1 MDNSNDKKWIP
12 KKRTLERYP
21 ILRILMVVAAAV
33 LMAVNLKTF
42 VHAGGL
48 FPGGFTGLTLL
59 VQEIF
64 SRFFRISLPF
74 ALLNL
79 IFNAVP
85 A

>member
-74 ALLNL
+74 A
-79 IFNAVP
+79 
-85 A
+85 